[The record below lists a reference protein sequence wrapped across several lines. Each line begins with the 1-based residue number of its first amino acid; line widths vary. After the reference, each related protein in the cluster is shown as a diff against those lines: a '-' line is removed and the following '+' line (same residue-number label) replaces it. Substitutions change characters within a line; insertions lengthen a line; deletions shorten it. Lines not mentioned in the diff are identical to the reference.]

1 MEILKTKKQN
11 NSKVDGKGI
20 KVPHTLVI
28 IAAIIMIV
36 SIATYLIPGGA

>member
-11 NSKVDGKGI
+11 NSKVDEKDI

-36 SIATYLIPGGA
+36 SIAT